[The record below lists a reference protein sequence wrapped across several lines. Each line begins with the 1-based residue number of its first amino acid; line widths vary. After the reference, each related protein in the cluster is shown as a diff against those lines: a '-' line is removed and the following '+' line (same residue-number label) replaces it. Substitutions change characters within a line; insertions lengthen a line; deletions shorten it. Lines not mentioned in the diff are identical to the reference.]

1 MKPELLER
9 RVLAQRLRQSADSF
23 ITKLIL
29 WKSID
34 VSSARMKRWL
44 QRRTAETKLLE
55 RGVSLERPRNSG
67 DSLVAD
73 VVT

>member
-9 RVLAQRLRQSADSF
+9 RVLAQRLRQSADAF

-34 VSSARMKRWL
+34 VSSGRMKRWL

-55 RGVSLERPRNSG
+55 
-67 DSLVAD
+67 
-73 VVT
+73 